1 MSVRLKLEDGREG
14 LVATISQR
22 DDAGKL
28 VGRPSVA
35 VVGSKEEAKQKAKT
49 LARSLGLKVYG
60 IVDKTRA
67 KETSQPWLVPGTG
80 NAL

>member
-1 MSVRLKLEDGREG
+1 MSVRLKLEDGSDG

-22 DDAGKL
+22 DDAGKV
-28 VGRPSVA
+28 VGRPSVS

-60 IVDKTRA
+60 IVDKTSVE
-67 KETSQPWLVPGTG
+67 ETPQPWLVPGVG
-80 NAL
+80 NTL